1 MAPNKAKEYLESR
14 IKTAPKEELLLLLLD
29 GAIRFAEQGR
39 ARLLEKDYGQSCPL
53 LIRSQRIVTELR
65 VALRQDLIGEEIYA
79 NLVRLYNFVYRRLVE
94 ANLDHEAVKLDEA
107 LAILGKLR
115 EMWAEAIERARAE
128 RVGDGAAGVA
138 PEVTR
143 PSLNIQG

>member
-1 MAPNKAKEYLESR
+1 MAQNKAQHYLESR
-14 IKTAPKEELLLLLLD
+14 IRTAPKEELLLLLLD
-29 GAIRFAEQGR
+29 GAVRFAEQGK

-65 VALRQDLIGEEIYA
+65 LALRQDLIGEEIYA

-94 ANLDHEAVKLDEA
+94 ANLDHEAVKVDEA

-115 EMWAEAIERARAE
+115 EMWAEAVERARGE
-128 RVGDGAAGVA
+128 RAGDRASAAVPDA
-138 PEVTR
+138 TR
-143 PSLNIQG
+143 PSLNLEG